1 MKKIILPAI
10 AVVFTMFMLSSCGG
24 SNVEEDIVGVWK
36 IESANLSNLDSLMTE
51 MAEQY
56 GLEGQDLE
64 DMKAKMSESMSD
76 KLVSSTIEFKEDH
89 SAVSPDGGDAEW
101 SYDAD
106 DNKIVIKDGEDEF
119 DFFIN
124 KLSGDKLDCTLKISD
139 SGMDFEIALS
149 MTRQ

>member
-36 IESANLSNLDSLMTE
+36 IESADLSNLDELVTQ
-51 MAEQY
+51 MAEQF
-56 GLEGQDLE
+56 GVEGQDLE
-64 DMKAKMSESMSD
+64 DMKAEMNDGMSD
-76 KLVSSTIEFKEDH
+76 EFVSSTIEFKEDH

-119 DFFIN
+119 DFFID